1 MSKKVLL
8 FDLTS
13 AQAPKHGSKYG
24 GMILYTSAVFIQL
37 VRNLN
42 KDIHLRALFIPENF
56 TDPLILDICKKYKV
70 DIVRVSES
78 TIIETVIKIKPDL
91 YFTPNPTKNRIVNSK
106 DVQMLTVCHDI
117 RTTEIYFDPL
127 YWRMCEGWKD
137 WLFLLDSLLF
147 RGYIQ
152 KWNMRNIAS
161 RYIGHENIKFIA
173 VSQHTRHHIM
183 VHFPQYL
190 HKKIRVFFSSM
201 LELVEENLEESFA
214 ELPPVIQKNKFYL
227 MDSGWRWSKND
238 LRAAIALD
246 RMFDKHPELDYQV
259 VITGVKKPTKF
270 LKYLKHKEKF
280 VLLNY
285 VDRALLNS
293 FHKLAFATIYPTL
306 GEGFGYTPM
315 ESFKYGV
322 PVIAACNSSVTEVC
336 GDAVLYVNPYSY
348 QEIENRCL
356 QLFDPEIYEFLKE
369 KSKLRYEIIFKKQKS
384 HLVDLSEYVQKLTL
398 ENSSVKKG
406 HDYTTE

>member
-1 MSKKVLL
+1 MKKILL

-37 VRNLN
+37 VRNLH
-42 KDIHLRALFIPENF
+42 KDIQLCVLFIPENF
-56 TDPLILDICKKYKV
+56 TDPLILDICKKHNV
-70 DIVRVSES
+70 ELIDVSENS
-78 TIIETVIKIKPDL
+78 IIDTVLRIKPDL

-106 DVQMLTVCHDI
+106 DVLMLTVCHDI
-117 RTTEIYFDPL
+117 RTTEIYLDPL

-137 WLFLLDSLLF
+137 WAFLIDSILFK
-147 RGYIQ
+147 GYLQ
-152 KWNMRNIAS
+152 KSNMINIAK
-161 RYIGHENIKFIA
+161 RFIGYDNIKFIA

-190 HKKIRVFFSSM
+190 HKEIKVFYSAM
-201 LELVEENLEESFA
+201 LELVDENKEESYA
-214 ELPPVIQKNKFYL
+214 DLPKTVQKNKYYF

-246 RMFDKHPELDYQV
+246 RMFAKHPELDYKV
-259 VITGVKKPTKF
+259 VITGVKKTSRF
-270 LKYLKHKEKF
+270 LSYLKNKEKF
-280 VLLNY
+280 ILFNY
-285 VDRALLNS
+285 VDRSLLNS
-293 FHKLAFATIYPTL
+293 LHKCAFATIYPTL

-336 GDAVLYVNPYSY
+336 GDAALYVNPYSC

-356 QLFDPEIYEFLKE
+356 QLFDNTIYDALK
-369 KSKLRYEIIFKKQKS
+369 KKAVIRYEIVFKQQKMHLKQF
-384 HLVDLSEYVQKLTL
+384 SEYIQNLTL
-398 ENSSVKKG
+398 K
-406 HDYTTE
+406 